1 MIKRILLLATAGAM
15 VFALSVATPSQAAPA
30 PHGALCQLAGTANF
44 ASPGLKA
51 TPNKTLAY
59 TFSGSLTNCHEGT
72 LKAGPPTVGATSGS
86 INASG
91 KAAGPGLACEGG
103 ESKGTSTG
111 SAGNGNFTVAFT
123 TVGAGAL
130 VLVEG
135 KVQPGSA
142 DPNIHT
148 GDVAAALLAFQ
159 TTTPQ
164 ACAQGGLTSASF
176 SGVTGTGNVK

>member
-15 VFALSVATPSQAAPA
+15 VFALSVATPSQAAA

-91 KAAGPGLACEGG
+91 KAAGPGISCEGG
-103 ESKGTSTG
+103 ESKGSST
-111 SAGNGNFTVAFT
+111 
-123 TVGAGAL
+123 
-130 VLVEG
+130 
-135 KVQPGSA
+135 
-142 DPNIHT
+142 
-148 GDVAAALLAFQ
+148 
-159 TTTPQ
+159 
-164 ACAQGGLTSASF
+164 AS
-176 SGVTGTGNVK
+176 TGTGSFGAN